1 MPDGKLWTQRD
12 RYDNEIYLTHERWSH
27 ITEASNHPELAM
39 NKTNYHYDREADVL
53 YISFGASEHT
63 VTVELSVN
71 LIFRLD
77 LGKENGGHHPT
88 AIGMTVL
95 FPAQLLRLGHSPL
108 RLELDRLR
116 RQSPE
121 IQSAVLQTLSQPPVS
136 EVLLAELA
144 FAAPAPP
151 LPELLAAA

>member
-1 MPDGKLWTQRD
+1 M
-12 RYDNEIYLTHERWSH
+12 
-27 ITEASNHPELAM
+27 A
-39 NKTNYHYDREADVL
+39 KTNYHYDREADVL
-53 YISFGASEHT
+53 YISFGSSEHT
-63 VTVELSVN
+63 ITVELSEN

-77 LGKENGGHHPT
+77 LGKENGGHPT

-95 FPAQLLRLGHSPL
+95 FPSQLLRLGHSPL

-121 IQSAVLQTLSQPPVS
+121 IQSAVLETLSQPPVS

-144 FAAPAPP
+144 FTAPAPP